1 MNEIIRKYEEIMRIT
16 EIKKHIIYALVNVF
30 WTQNLKN

>member
-16 EIKKHIIYALVNVF
+16 EIKKHIINDLFCMYKAFL
-30 WTQNLKN
+30 

>member
-16 EIKKHIIYALVNVF
+16 EIKKHII
-30 WTQNLKN
+30 TEIKKHII